1 LIFANNDVPFVKGF
15 CAAVDVSSSEAVAR
29 DLVWMFE
36 KYNKVVDLISTV
48 IVHEVNQTIN
58 EGTLFR
64 KNSLSS
70 QLMTQYSHLIGR
82 EYLHTTLAPLIQN
95 IIKANTSYEVSCSAF
110 TRIIISL

>member
-1 LIFANNDVPFVKGF
+1 VPFVKCF
-15 CAAVDVSSSEAVAR
+15 CSAVDVSSSEAVAR
-29 DLVWMFE
+29 DLVWVFE

-70 QLMTQYSHLIGR
+70 QLMTQYSHLVGR

-95 IIKANTSYEVSCSAF
+95 IIKANTSYEVSSLQI
-110 TRIIISL
+110 IIIS